1 MYSIFCTDA
10 RGENPRRRLA
20 YVERELSIL
29 EASRLMRKSGA
40 AELLVTDRAQ
50 GMLLPVGVVT
60 ARDIVTR
67 IVAAELD
74 PGVLTAGDISW
85 PDEGVE
91 PKPAG
96 APSPEKLRL
105 RESGAA
111 NVFAVLDS
119 GGGVAGILTLEE
131 MVKAFA
137 RRAPAAT

>member
-1 MYSIFCTDA
+1 MYSTYYTATGI
-10 RGENPRRRLA
+10 ENSKRRLA

-29 EASRLMRKSGA
+29 QASRLMRKSGA
-40 AELLVTDRAQ
+40 AELLVTDRTQ

-96 APSPEKLRL
+96 AVSPEILRL
-105 RESGAA
+105 QESDDPS
-111 NVFAVLDS
+111 VFAVLDS
-119 GGGVAGILTLEE
+119 TGSVAGILTLDE
-131 MVKAFA
+131 MVRAFA
-137 RRAPAAT
+137 RQVPAVT